1 MLHPGLRRWRES
13 RGMRFTISQNRIL
26 ERLYDLAY
34 RFVLM
39 AGNAIERLPAHRRAI
54 VNMQRL
60 IKIVLGNMVEM
71 GNDADRHPRTNGG
84 YFPRFDGA
92 GLLLKALHRLNG
104 IRGCKS
110 NGYQHEE
117 QEETEETEPGALAQF
132 VQLLAVLSF
141 IVQGGLLVGAHILQL
156 QSLHCNYSPIFL
168 IRNTHRDCL
177 TKCHRLLAVY
187 TRSWHACKGL
197 AHPLDGH
204 ITLTWPPS
212 NANRKRAP
220 HIIDAPGGTRPA
232 TCTGQMDKGQMDK
245 GQMNKGQMD
254 KSKMD
259 KGQMEIRQIEKGQM
273 DKGQMDKGQMDKG
286 QMDKGQM
293 DKGQGKPGLYIPQA
307 PNLCFGCPLT
317 FVFRRNRSPESGYCS
332 FFCSLR
338 PVHALVMY
346 NSSRFGPPKTQLVVR
361 SAGTCTTRSI
371 VPSGA

>member
-117 QEETEETEPGALAQF
+117 QEETEETETGALAQF

-168 IRNTHRDCL
+168 IRNTHRECL

-245 GQMNKGQMD
+245 GQM
-254 KSKMD
+254 
-259 KGQMEIRQIEKGQM
+259 
-273 DKGQMDKGQMDKG
+273 DKG

-332 FFCSLR
+332 FCCSLR